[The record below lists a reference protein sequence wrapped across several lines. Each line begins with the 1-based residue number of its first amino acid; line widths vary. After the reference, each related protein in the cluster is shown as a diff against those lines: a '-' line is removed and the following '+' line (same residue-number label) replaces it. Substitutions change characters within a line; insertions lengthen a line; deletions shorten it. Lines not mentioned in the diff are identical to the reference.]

1 MKHHEVNELMEKK
14 IEIAGIQLDNYPVR
28 ESMMMLDKASAERAF
43 FSVAEVNADL
53 ILRTG
58 TDAKAGEA
66 IAGLN
71 HTILSD
77 EAILKAA
84 GQSSPQRLH
93 EIADR
98 TFFRE
103 LMRKLEQD
111 QAPVCLLGDTE
122 QNTVPAKEWILQQ
135 FPHMNITDVEILDNC
150 TGELDNLINEINA
163 KTQEVV
169 VSLLP
174 SPMQEHFFL
183 DYREK
188 LSASLWYGAGPVRPA
203 QNRSRIVSF
212 FRERKRVRALTAFMT
227 KFEKQKAAQYEQ

>member
-1 MKHHEVNELMEKK
+1 
-14 IEIAGIQLDNYPVR
+14 
-28 ESMMMLDKASAERAF
+28 
-43 FSVAEVNADL
+43 
-53 ILRTG
+53 
-58 TDAKAGEA
+58 
-66 IAGLN
+66 
-71 HTILSD
+71 
-77 EAILKAA
+77 
-84 GQSSPQRLH
+84 
-93 EIADR
+93 
-98 TFFRE
+98 
-103 LMRKLEQD
+103 
-111 QAPVCLLGDTE
+111 
-122 QNTVPAKEWILQQ
+122 
-135 FPHMNITDVEILDNC
+135 MNITDVEILDNC

>member
-1 MKHHEVNELMEKK
+1 
-14 IEIAGIQLDNYPVR
+14 
-28 ESMMMLDKASAERAF
+28 
-43 FSVAEVNADL
+43 
-53 ILRTG
+53 
-58 TDAKAGEA
+58 
-66 IAGLN
+66 
-71 HTILSD
+71 
-77 EAILKAA
+77 
-84 GQSSPQRLH
+84 
-93 EIADR
+93 
-98 TFFRE
+98 
-103 LMRKLEQD
+103 MRKLEQD

-203 QNRSRIVSF
+203 QKRSRIVSF
-212 FRERKRVRALTAFMT
+212 FRERKRVRALTAFMV
-227 KFEKQKAAQYEQ
+227 KFEKQEAAQYEQ